1 MFSASIVVVIV
12 AQLTPQIVASIYP
25 VQFLEL
31 IIMRNIGKV
40 IKQTWENIKIFSN
53 NKIYIFLIAQTQ
65 GILRVKHFLCLNIN

>member
-40 IKQTWENIKIFSN
+40 IKQTWENIEIFSN
-53 NKIYIFLIAQTQ
+53 SKIFIFLNSINTRYIA
-65 GILRVKHFLCLNIN
+65 G